1 MNKSI
6 DAFILAGGNS
16 SRMGFDKA
24 ALTLGG
30 VAVIE
35 RIADALSGIAGEV
48 YVAGGSGE
56 IAGLK
61 RVPDISGEGSPRSSL
76 SGLYSA
82 LVHAGTDWIVVA
94 ACDMPFV
101 TRGLFEELASRR
113 AGGDDAVIPRDHSGS
128 AQPLCG
134 LYRVEPCAEACRRAL
149 EGDDLSLRGV
159 LRTVETR
166 WIDFNEF
173 AHLPNAEKFFF
184 NLNTPEDIASAE
196 SILAGVGGHW

>member
-1 MNKSI
+1 MNRSF

-35 RIADALSGIAGEV
+35 RIADALSGVAGEIF
-48 YVAGGSGE
+48 VAGGSGE
-56 IAGLK
+56 IGGLK
-61 RVPDISGEGSPRSSL
+61 RVPDLARPGSPRSSL

-82 LVHAGTDWIVVA
+82 LSHASSDWIAVA
-94 ACDMPFV
+94 ACDMPFL
-101 TRGLFEELASRR
+101 TRGLFEALSSRR
-113 AGGDDAVIPRDHSGS
+113 NLDDDAVIPRDRSGS

-134 LYRVEPCAEACRRAL
+134 FYRVRSCVEACRCAL
-149 EGDDLSLRGV
+149 ESDDLSLRGM
-159 LRTVETR
+159 LLAVETR
-166 WIDFNEF
+166 WVDFDEY
-173 AHLPNAEKFFF
+173 AHLPNAENFFF

-196 SILAGVGGHW
+196 MIMAGISGQ